1 MSKKII
7 IFLIFIFSIIFVG
20 IYGIKDIKSGRE
32 KSISQYLPNDLK
44 TFLKKTIFIIPSLQ
58 KTIESQNKKIKDLEL
73 EKIKT
78 NEMWSHISNDNITK
92 ISFKNISSQDVKIN
106 NSNYKLSKFLMPL
119 PDYYNW
125 EQKSVGYIDKIND
138 DLIFVSGDGNIFINK
153 DKNYENKKK
162 LNFKLIESNILDF
175 LDKETTRPGKISIKD
190 ILIKKNNILI
200 SYNFEKFKDCYN
212 VQIVSGVINENY
224 INFKNLFSY
233 DECYGNRELH
243 SSGGRI
249 VEFSE
254 SEILFSIGEGLNRR
268 LAQDKNSIFGKIIKL
283 NLINKDY
290 EIVSMG
296 HRNPQ
301 GLYFDKENNKIFST
315 EHGPSGGDEI
325 NIIKQNL
332 NETPNYGWPIS
343 SYGDHYPGRI
353 DKFKKIG
360 KLEELLEE
368 APFNKS
374 HKEFG
379 FVEPLKYYTPSIGI
393 SEIIKI
399 PSNSDT
405 NLKNL
410 FLVGAMG
417 NNIDE
422 GDKSLHYFNLDEN
435 NNIKNLSYSIIGER
449 VRDLLYFD
457 KYLIM
462 VLENSPSLGFLKINN
477 K

>member
-1 MSKKII
+1 MSKKVII
-7 IFLIFIFSIIFVG
+7 SLILFFSIIFVG
-20 IYGIKDIKSGRE
+20 IYGIKDIESGRE
-32 KSISQYLPNDLK
+32 KSIGQYLPNNLK
-44 TFLKKTIFIIPSLQ
+44 IFLKKTIFIIPSLQ
-58 KTIESQNKKIKDLEL
+58 KTIDNQNKKIKDLEL
-73 EKIKT
+73 EKIKI
-78 NEMWSHISNDNITK
+78 NEMWSHISSENIKK
-92 ISFKNISSQDVKIN
+92 ISFKNISSQDIKIN
-106 NSNYKLSKFLMPL
+106 NFNYKLNKFLMPL

-125 EQKSVGYIDKIND
+125 KQKSVGYIDKIDD
-138 DLIFVSGDGNIFINK
+138 DLIFVSGDGNIFISK

-162 LNFKLIESNILDF
+162 LDFNLIESNILDF
-175 LDKETTRPGKISIKD
+175 LDQETTRPGKISIKD
-190 ILIKKNNILI
+190 ILVKKNNILI

-212 VQIVSGVINENY
+212 VQIVSGVVNLNY
-224 INFKNLFSY
+224 INFENLFSY
-233 DECYGNRELH
+233 DECYGNFELH

-249 VEFSE
+249 VEFSDN
-254 SEILFSIGEGLNRR
+254 EILFSIGEGLNRR
-268 LAQDKNSIFGKIIKL
+268 LAQDKNSIFGKIIKI
-283 NLINKDY
+283 NLINKNY
-290 EIVSMG
+290 EIISMG

-315 EHGPSGGDEI
+315 EHGPAGGDEI
-325 NIIKQNL
+325 NIIKKDL
-332 NETPNYGWPIS
+332 NEIPNYGWPIS
-343 SYGDHYPGRI
+343 SYGDHYAGRI

-368 APFNKS
+368 APLNKS

-417 NNIDE
+417 NSIDE
-422 GDKSLHYFNLDEN
+422 GDKSLHYFNIDEN
-435 NNIKNLSYSIIGER
+435 NNIKNISYSVIGER

-457 KYLIM
+457 NYLIM
-462 VLENSPSLGFLKINN
+462 VLENSPSLGFLKINKN
-477 K
+477 